1 MKLLPNHLE
10 ESGPSHNSEA
20 DVVEASGAI
29 SVKEAGA
36 RGGRST
42 LERRG
47 TEFFREIGTKG
58 GRKRAELYRDLL
70 AEFGRRGGRPR
81 RPNLENA
88 VVEGSPQKKEAMV
101 GPGGPSTT

>member
-47 TEFFREIGTKG
+47 TEFFREIGAKG

-88 VVEGSPQKKEAMV
+88 VVEGSPQKKEEMV